1 MSGLPFRTALTTTYE
16 ISNKFDTEGDAQSLL
31 YEPPA
36 SPLRFRKTMR
46 YIFDCEGDAKA
57 LDAFVHEVLV
67 DRISQTAHQDAKP
80 LWDGT
85 AFILDYGMKGGA
97 LDLEKEAILG
107 YYRTLKAP
115 AFKLNKLTLKTRI
128 YVFGEGADSD
138 VFVKDIVNPA
148 IQNSELIHA

>member
-1 MSGLPFRTALTTTYE
+1 MVTLRLALTTTYE
-16 ISNKFDTEGDAQSLL
+16 ITNKFDTEGDAQSLL

-36 SPLRFRKTMR
+36 KPLRYRKSMR
-46 YIFDCEGDAKA
+46 YIFDYEGDASA

-67 DRISQTAHQDAKP
+67 DRISQTSQQDAKP

-107 YYRTLKAP
+107 YYRTLKSP
-115 AFKLNKLTLKTRI
+115 TFKLNKLTLKTRI
-128 YVFGEGADSD
+128 YVFGEGADAD

>member
-1 MSGLPFRTALTTTYE
+1 MTTTYE
-16 ISNKFDTEGDAQSLL
+16 ITNTFDTEGDAQSLL

-36 SPLRFRKTMR
+36 SPLSYRKTMR
-46 YIFDCEGDAKA
+46 YIFDFEGDAKA
-57 LDAFVHEVLV
+57 LDAFVHDVLV
-67 DRISQTAHQDAKP
+67 DRISQTAHQDANP

-107 YYRTLKAP
+107 YYRTLQAP

-128 YVFGEGADSD
+128 YVFGEDADAEM
-138 VFVKDIVNPA
+138 FVKDMVNPA
-148 IQNSELIHA
+148 IQNSEVVRAAA